1 MEDLIIIKE
10 KNTMKILIILF
21 ITFFYTPFAFS
32 HGGEDHGETEE
43 KTVTTAPIKTT
54 NNINQPLNIEKV
66 VQTNNSSFKFNIT
79 QTPSKVKSGEPVT
92 FNIQVS
98 ETIEDSFEG
107 ENLVEGGQLT
117 VQIKKSNQQLDK
129 SLIAEED
136 KPGNYNFSYT
146 FAEGDS
152 YQINSSLDTSDK
164 RKVPVIFN
172 VIVQNKEI
180 NYKALG
186 LDALTILLAITAIF
200 IFYRKASQNQ
210 SDNKAFKNTL
220 GFSTVIIALL
230 ITSIAVI
237 HQLIKPEEP
246 LIVESAENTNLTAAT
261 NNINLSKET
270 QILFNIG
277 TASATQKEIISGLTV
292 NGVIKARPQA
302 KTQIQSVASGRVK
315 LSDLSIG
322 SFVNQGQSVAVV
334 EQLLS
339 LPEEVSLQSTV
350 ADLRSR
356 LAELQSRVGPARA
369 RLKSSRLEL
378 ERSKTDLQA
387 RSAQLQTEIDQA
399 KAKLNTAKVEL
410 ERAQKLYDIGGAPL
424 KRVQEAQLQ
433 VRLNELDLSAA
444 QKQKTYTVGSEA
456 LKRVRDAQLEV
467 ELNEQEIISA
477 QKQIDIASQNRASIN
492 QGRNFTLTSPIS
504 GIVTEIAA
512 TSGQQVEANEHIV
525 TIMNLSSVWLEAQV
539 FEKDLNTITS
549 AQKASFKLSAYPKE
563 VFNIGSGT
571 QNRLLTVGNTVD
583 PERRTIPVTYE
594 IANQNGRIR
603 EGMFAEITI
612 DTSGG
617 KKVINIPKESISEE
631 SGIKYVYVFK
641 GGEVF
646 EKRQVSV
653 GSQGQKQA
661 EIITGIKPGER
672 VVTAGLY
679 QLKSSM
685 ISRK

>member
-1 MEDLIIIKE
+1 
-10 KNTMKILIILF
+10 MKILIILF
-21 ITFFYTPFAFS
+21 MIFFYTPFALA
-32 HGGEDHGETEE
+32 HGGEDHSEPE
-43 KTVTTAPIKTT
+43 KKPAITTPVKTP
-54 NNINQPLNIEKV
+54 NINQPLNIEKV
-66 VQTNNSSFKFNIT
+66 VQTNNGNFKFNIT
-79 QTPSKVKSGEPVT
+79 QTPSQIKVGEPVT

-107 ENLVEGGQLT
+107 EELVEGGQLNIQ
-117 VQIKKSNQQLDK
+117 VKKSNQQLDK
-129 SLIAEED
+129 NVIAQET
-136 KPGNYNFSYT
+136 KPGNYSFSYT
-146 FAEGDS
+146 FSEGDS
-152 YQINSSLDTSDK
+152 YQFNASLDISDK
-164 RKVPVIFN
+164 RKVPVIFP
-172 VIVQNKEI
+172 VIVQNQEI
-180 NYKALG
+180 NYKALA
-186 LDALTILLAITAIF
+186 LDVLIILLAITAIF
-200 IFYRKASQNQ
+200 LFYRKAVEHQPE
-210 SDNKAFKNTL
+210 DKVLKNTL
-220 GFSTVIIALL
+220 GFGIVTLALV

-237 HQLIKPEEP
+237 HKLIKPEEP
-246 LIVESAENTNLTAAT
+246 VIVEMAENTNLMAT
-261 NNINLSKET
+261 NNINLPKES
-270 QILFNIG
+270 QLLFNIS
-277 TASATQKEIISGLTV
+277 TAPAAQKEIISGLTV

-315 LSDLSIG
+315 LSNFSVG
-322 SFVNQGQSVAVV
+322 SFVSQGQTVALV

-339 LPEEVSLQSTV
+339 LPEEVSLQSTL

-356 LAELQSRVGPARA
+356 LGELQSKVEPARA
-369 RLKSSRLEL
+369 RLRSSRLEL

-387 RSAQLQTEIDQA
+387 RSDQLQTEIDQA
-399 KAKLNTAKVEL
+399 KAKLNTARVEL
-410 ERAQKLYDIGGAPL
+410 ERSKKLYDIGGAPF

-433 VRLNELDLSAA
+433 VKLNELELSSA

-456 LKRVRDAQLEV
+456 LKRVRDAELEV
-467 ELNEQEIISA
+467 KLNEQEIISA
-477 QKQIDIASQNRASIN
+477 QKQIDIASQNKVSIN
-492 QGRNFTLTSPIS
+492 QNRSFTLTSPIS
-504 GIVTEIAA
+504 GTVTEIAA
-512 TSGQQVEANEHIV
+512 TSGQQVEANEHII

-549 AQKASFKLSAYPKE
+549 AQKASFRLSAYPKD

-594 IANQNGRIR
+594 ISNTGGRIR

-617 KKVINIPKESISEE
+617 KKVINIPKEAISEE

-641 GGEVF
+641 GGETF

-653 GSQGQKQA
+653 GSQGQKDA
-661 EIITGIKPGER
+661 EIISGIKPGER